1 MLRFFG
7 KAALTVLMLSSV
19 LAPAAT
25 VADDP
30 RVVQLEQKVQ
40 ALEKRFRDLESLL
53 MEFADEIALL
63 NVKVMEL
70 EKRLGV
76 PVK

>member
-1 MLRFFG
+1 MTTSFR
-7 KAALTVLMLSSV
+7 KAALAALVLSGV

-25 VADDP
+25 VAEDP
-30 RVVQLEQKVQ
+30 RVQQLEQKVQ
-40 ALEKRFRDLESLL
+40 TLEKRLRDLESLL
-53 MEFADEIALL
+53 VEFADEIALL
-63 NVKVMEL
+63 NIKVMEL